1 MKKYDVLI
9 VGGGPAGLFSAIS
22 CANFGL
28 SVAILEKNKS
38 FGRKLLIAGA
48 GKCNLT
54 QDKPIGEFV
63 YHYGTSSNFVKPCLY
78 AFSNDKF
85 RKFLHENKL
94 STVSVENGKVFPQS
108 MKAIDV
114 LNVFENVCCEKNVDM
129 LTQMDVKRIAKI
141 DDFFEIVTKNSTFYS
156 KHVVISTGGAS
167 FPQTGSTGDGYTFA
181 KNFGHKIRPT
191 KFALAP
197 LYIKN
202 FELAEFS
209 GLSFE
214 NLCFTHWRDKKA
226 DNRFSEKRGSFSKV
240 GTYEGDVL
248 ITHRGISGPGVM
260 DHSRYM
266 VRNDIVKLNFLGSSV
281 EDAQGALR
289 LLLNS
294 GGRKLVRTVVNELNI
309 PKRLVDYFLKIAGV
323 HDELKC
329 AELTKLMRSKLL
341 SLLTEYE
348 MEIKE
353 VGNATNAMV
362 TAGGVSLKE
371 VNPKTMESRKVDG
384 LYFAGEVLD
393 VDGDTGGYNIQV
405 AVSMGYIIG
414 QSIGKKEKK

>member
-1 MKKYDVLI
+1 MKNYDVLI
-9 VGGGPAGLFSAIS
+9 IGGGPAGLFSAIS

-28 SVAILEKNKS
+28 KIAILEKNKS
-38 FGRKLLIAGA
+38 FGRKLLISGA

-54 QDKPIGEFV
+54 HDKPIGEFV

-78 AFSNDKF
+78 AFSNEDF
-85 RKFLHENKL
+85 RKFLYKKKL

-114 LNVFENVCCEKNVDM
+114 LNVFENVCRAKNVDM
-129 LTQMDVKRIAKI
+129 LTQMDVKRIVKNDA
-141 DDFFEIVTKNSTFYS
+141 FFEIETENSTFYS
-156 KHVVISTGGAS
+156 KYVVISTGGAS
-167 FPQTGSTGDGYTFA
+167 YPQTGSTGDGYIFA

-214 NLCFTHWRDKKA
+214 NLCLTHWREGKKIG
-226 DNRFSEKRGSFSKV
+226 N
-240 GTYEGDVL
+240 YLGDVL

-260 DHSRYM
+260 DNSRYM
-266 VRNDIVKLNFLGSSV
+266 VKKDVVKINFLDTPV
-281 EDAQGALR
+281 EESRAILIKLFA
-289 LLLNS
+289 N
-294 GGRKLVRTVVNELNI
+294 GGKKWVRTVVNELNI
-309 PKRLVDYFLKIAGV
+309 PKRLMDYFLKSADV

-329 AELTKLMRSKLL
+329 AELTKIMRTKLL

-393 VDGDTGGYNIQV
+393 VDGDTGGYNIQA
-405 AVSMGYIIG
+405 AVSMGYMVG
-414 QSIGKKEKK
+414 RSIGKSID